1 MSKIIIFK
9 TDSFS
14 RNDDSTEKVLIE
26 DKISLEERISLS
38 ERILLFSTF
47 IEYILSQTVFST
59 LFVKIFF
66 VCDIHARAPNVS

>member
-38 ERILLFSTF
+38 GRIFSTF